1 MELTDNEAREETNLR
16 NEQTQ
21 GKPNAYQVDDDDNLT
36 EEDLQ
41 HGYPTS
47 KEDMKKQDAPGME
60 GQGMGGQNF
69 GENNLTPSGD
79 DPANPSQM
87 AGYNNEYF
95 RRTQPSEEHPENNN
109 FKDPNQL
116 GQANYSGAMA
126 ASQNG
131 RSDED
136 SGETTSSGDEKQP
149 DPQTQQ
155 PYQEGTADDDGNN
168 DKKQVNIPGPN
179 EVPDQQK
186 VGE

>member
-1 MELTDNEAREETNLR
+1 MELRDDETREEKVLQ

-21 GKPNAYQVDDDDNLT
+21 GKPNAYQIDDDSNLT

-41 HGYPTS
+41 RGFFTS

-60 GQGMGGQNF
+60 GHGMGGQNF
-69 GENNLTPSGD
+69 GENNLTPSGN

-87 AGYNNEYF
+87 AGDNNEYF
-95 RRTQPSEEHPENNN
+95 RRTQPAEEHPENNN
-109 FKDPNQL
+109 FKDPKQL
-116 GQANYSGAMA
+116 GQSNYSGTMT

-136 SGETTSSGDEKQP
+136 SGETTASDDEKQP

-155 PYQEGTADDDGNN
+155 PYQEGTADDDGKTS
-168 DKKQVNIPGPN
+168 DDQPNIPGPN

>member
-1 MELTDNEAREETNLR
+1 MELKDNGFRESNNLQ
-16 NEQTQ
+16 NEQNQ
-21 GKPNAYQVDDDDNLT
+21 NKPNAYRVDDDDNLT

-47 KEDMKKQDAPGME
+47 KDDLQKQDAPGME
-60 GQGMGGQNF
+60 SRGMGGQSF
-69 GENNLTPSGD
+69 GENNITPSGD
-79 DPANPSQM
+79 DPANPSQT
-87 AGYNNEYF
+87 AGYTNEYF

-109 FKDPNQL
+109 FKDPSQL
-116 GQANYSGAMA
+116 GQSNYSAAMS

-136 SGETTSSGDEKQP
+136 SGETTTSGEGNPAPSQS
-149 DPQTQQ
+149 PQR
-155 PYQEGTADDDGNN
+155 YQEGTADDDGKGQ
-168 DKKQVNIPGPN
+168 DRQTNIPGPN

>member
-1 MELTDNEAREETNLR
+1 MELTDNEAREETNLQ
-16 NEQTQ
+16 NGQTQ
-21 GKPNAYQVDDDDNLT
+21 GKPNAYRVDDEDNLT
-36 EEDLQ
+36 EKDLQ

-47 KEDMKKQDAPGME
+47 KDDMQKQDAPGME
-60 GQGMGGQNF
+60 GRGMGGQNF
-69 GENNLTPSGD
+69 GENNLTSSAD
-79 DPANPSQM
+79 DPANPSQT

-116 GQANYSGAMA
+116 GQSNYSAAMGV
-126 ASQNG
+126 SQNG

-136 SGETTSSGDEKQP
+136 SGATTDSGKSEEP
-149 DPQTQQ
+149 NPQTQES
-155 PYQEGTADDDGNN
+155 YQEGTADDDGTGN
-168 DKKQVNIPGPN
+168 KKQPNIPGPN

>member
-1 MELTDNEAREETNLR
+1 MELRDNENREENDLQ

-21 GKPNAYQVDDDDNLT
+21 GKPNAYRVDDDDNLT

-47 KEDMKKQDAPGME
+47 KDDMQKQDAPGME
-60 GQGMGGQNF
+60 GRGMGGQSF

-79 DPANPSQM
+79 DPNNPSQT
-87 AGYNNEYF
+87 AGYTNEYF

-116 GQANYSGAMA
+116 GQSNYSAAMD
-126 ASQNG
+126 ASHNG

-136 SGETTSSGDEKQP
+136 AGQTTDSEGNQP
-149 DPQTQQ
+149 AKAESQQT
-155 PYQEGTADDDGNN
+155 YQEGTADDDGKGEN
-168 DKKQVNIPGPN
+168 KQANIPGPN

>member
-1 MELTDNEAREETNLR
+1 MELKDNELR
-16 NEQTQ
+16 DDNGLQDEQTQ
-21 GKPNAYQVDDDDNLT
+21 GKPNAYRVDDDDNLT

-47 KEDMKKQDAPGME
+47 KDDMQKQDAPGME
-60 GQGMGGQNF
+60 SRGMGGQSF

-79 DPANPSQM
+79 DPANPSQT
-87 AGYNNEYF
+87 AGYTNEYF

-116 GQANYSGAMA
+116 GQSNYSAAMD
-126 ASQNG
+126 ASRNG

-136 SGETTSSGDEKQP
+136 SGETTSSEEDR
-149 DPQTQQ
+149 QTTGEPEQS
-155 PYQEGTADDDGNN
+155 YQEGTADYDGPGE
-168 DKKQVNIPGPN
+168 DKNANIPGPN
-179 EVPDQQK
+179 ELPDQQK